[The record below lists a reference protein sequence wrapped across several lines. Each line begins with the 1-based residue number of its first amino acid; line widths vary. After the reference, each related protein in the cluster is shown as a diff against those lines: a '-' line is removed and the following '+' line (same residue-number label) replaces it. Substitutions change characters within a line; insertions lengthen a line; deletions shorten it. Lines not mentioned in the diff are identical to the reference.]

1 MGEGDRAQLKDKVN
15 TALAAAEPEARK
27 AHLPL
32 LRLRAAAVGRSDKA
46 EAEGR
51 ETTWQ
56 IFFRQSQIQPRAQS

>member
-46 EAEGR
+46 EAEGHK
-51 ETTWQ
+51 TTQ
-56 IFFRQSQIQPRAQS
+56 LIDSGQSQIPPRAQT